1 MSRSTLIRG
10 VATAAVVVLALLVPA
25 IVEMSVANPAYL
37 QQVIDL
43 TGIFAIATLSLTLLS
58 GVAGQLSLG
67 QGAFMAIGAYG
78 TSLLSVRYGWPI
90 GYAAIAACVLCAITG
105 VLVGVPALRLRG
117 AYLVMA
123 TLAFAGITYGV
134 ILNWTDFTG
143 GPQGIQGIPAPAPFG
158 EPIITERGFYFLI
171 LAGLAF
177 TIAVVAV
184 TRRGYRGLRMRALR
198 NDELAAMAVGIRPAY
213 ERTVAF
219 AISAV
224 LAGLAGALLSVFVGY
239 ISPDLFTIDQSVQI
253 LTMGLLGGMTSI
265 VGGVVGAA
273 AIQAL
278 AESLRDFSEYQLIAY
293 GIAIVL
299 VVTLL
304 PDGIVGGVRRL
315 FVLVTGPRRRGRAA
329 KPKSPMPET
338 AEESP

>member
-1 MSRSTLIRG
+1 MTRASVLRS
-10 VATAAVVVLALLVPA
+10 VAIAAGVVLALMVPF
-25 IVEMSVANPAYL
+25 IVEATASNPAYL

-43 TGIFAIATLSLTLLS
+43 IAIFAIATLSLTLLS

-90 GYAAIAACVLCAITG
+90 GLAAVAACALCAVTG

-134 ILNWTDFTG
+134 ILNWTEFTR

-158 EPIITERGFYFLI
+158 EPIVTERDFYYLI
-171 LAGLAF
+171 LCGLAF
-177 TIAVVAV
+177 AVVV
-184 TRRGYRGLRMRALR
+184 VTITRRGYRGLRMRALR
-198 NDELAAMAVGIRPAY
+198 NDELAAMAVGVRPAY

-224 LAGLAGALLSVFVGY
+224 LAGLAGSLLSMFIGY

-253 LTMGLLGGMTSI
+253 LTMALLGGMTS
-265 VGGVVGAA
+265 VLGGVVGAA
-273 AIQAL
+273 AIQTM
-278 AESLRDFSEYQLIAY
+278 AEALRDFSEYQLIAY
-293 GIAIVL
+293 GIAIVV

-315 FVLVTGPRRRGRAA
+315 FARLLTRGPRRGAQER
-329 KPKSPMPET
+329 P
-338 AEESP
+338 